1 MTTSSD
7 LLVDVDKLSSGV
19 LFAKANRSQS
29 KSSARDRLAEG
40 SKTDEAARSEGTE
53 GAGSETIFPWALL
66 ARGGLAGFSSD
77 GGARFRHF
85 GLSGAASTF
94 FSGRHYSEP
103 NGPLQKK
110 TATDDRSGP
119 QEIQECMLTHPV

>member
-19 LFAKANRSQS
+19 FFAKANRSQS

-53 GAGSETIFPWALL
+53 GAGSETICPFALL

-77 GGARFRHF
+77 GGARFLGGITPNPMGRCKRKR
-85 GLSGAASTF
+85 LRMIGAD
-94 FSGRHYSEP
+94 
-103 NGPLQKK
+103 LKK
-110 TATDDRSGP
+110 FKNV
-119 QEIQECMLTHPV
+119 C